1 MIAAVLGLISGAWGK
16 AVPYLSVGGVAL
28 VALAL
33 FVLKVFG
40 AGKAAAKAEATMKAL
55 QQVKEARNVENR
67 VDGAGADEL
76 GRMRRK
82 WER

>member
-1 MIAAVLGLISGAWGK
+1 MMPAWLAGIWAKVAFAAAFVGLLLLAVLKLIGIGR
-16 AVPYLSVGGVAL
+16 
-28 VALAL
+28 
-33 FVLKVFG
+33 
-40 AGKAAAKAEATMKAL
+40 KAERAFTAARVNE
-55 QQVKEARNVENR
+55 QVKEARDVENR